1 MLVLYFIVYLW
12 SAAFLCKFYRWIHV
26 IFFFLLCMFVKWFE
40 SGNNY
45 QEFQWSLPWTWK
57 LILFPFFFQ
66 KVDYPLELDVYE
78 FCSDELRQKLQT
90 PRQVLP
96 TFLLCP
102 LVWRKITIFYW
113 YSYNLPVICSID
125 MDKTLRELENV
136 KLGLKVEDKKKEHEV
151 NMPTSEVCKSRQ
163 PSFFWYVN
171 QWLGEPNNHWT
182 YINCI
187 YIVD

>member
-1 MLVLYFIVYLW
+1 MPLSFVNFMCEFMW
-12 SAAFLCKFYRWIHV
+12 FS
-26 IFFFLLCMFVKWFE
+26 FFFCVCLLNDLNLAITIKSF
-40 SGNNY
+40 SGPCHGHG
-45 QEFQWSLPWTWK
+45 SLFC
-57 LILFPFFFQ
+57 FPFFFQ